1 MMLQQE
7 AVKTSGQ
14 RNDSDASAPLICT
27 QMHEVTV
34 QPNIL
39 LARWY
44 GAQYQLPNA

>member
-1 MMLQQE
+1 MQ
-7 AVKTSGQ
+7 G
-14 RNDSDASAPLICT
+14 NDSDASAPLICT

-34 QPNIL
+34 QRNIL